1 MSQSFELPAPDRFT
15 AGTVGPPGQRT
26 FFLQA
31 RDASALITLKVEK
44 EQVAALAEYLAGL
57 LARMPVDAADVPQDL
72 ELVEPLE
79 PVWAVASIAV
89 GYDGATDRI
98 LVVANEVADEDDE
111 QAAEEEA
118 EADAEGEAED
128 AAPAGESAA
137 ARFSITRPQ
146 AAAFVVRAQALMQS
160 GRPVC
165 PLCSQPKDP
174 DGHVCPRANG
184 HVVR

>member
-1 MSQSFELPAPDRFT
+1 MSESFELPAPDHFT

-26 FFLQA
+26 FFLQV
-31 RDASALITLKVEK
+31 RDATTLITLKVEK

-57 LARMPVDAADVPQDL
+57 LTRMPVDAAEVPRDL

-79 PVWAVASIAV
+79 PAWAVASIAV
-89 GYDGATDRI
+89 GYDGGTDRI
-98 LVVANEVADEDDE
+98 LVVANE
-111 QAAEEEA
+111 AAEQDEGAEQEEA
-118 EADAEGEAED
+118 AVAEQEE
-128 AAPAGESAA
+128 APAADSAA
-137 ARFSITRPQ
+137 ARFNITRPQ
-146 AAAFVVRAQALMQS
+146 AAGFVVRAQALMQS

-174 DGHVCPRANG
+174 EGHACPRANG

>member
-1 MSQSFELPAPDRFT
+1 VSESVELPAPDHFT

-31 RDASALITLKVEK
+31 RDEATLLTLKVEK

-57 LARMPVDAADVPQDL
+57 LARMPVDAAEVPQDL
-72 ELVEPLE
+72 DLVEPIE
-79 PVWAVASIAV
+79 PAWAVASIAV
-89 GYDGATDRI
+89 GYDNGSDRI
-98 LVVANEVADEDDE
+98 LVVANEVAEPDESE
-111 QAAEEEA
+111 ETEEGEERAAREEPEEA
-118 EADAEGEAED
+118 P
-128 AAPAGESAA
+128 AAGTAA

-146 AAAFVVRAQALMQS
+146 AAGFVVRARALIRS

-174 DGHVCPRANG
+174 EGHVCPRANG

>member
-1 MSQSFELPAPDRFT
+1 MSQSFELPAPDHFT

-31 RDASALITLKVEK
+31 RDGTTLITLKVEK

-57 LARMPVDAADVPQDL
+57 LARMPVDAADVPRDL
-72 ELVEPLE
+72 DLVEPIE
-79 PVWAVASIAV
+79 PAWAVASIAV
-89 GYDGATDRI
+89 GYDGGTDRI
-98 LVVANEVADEDDE
+98 LVVANEIAEQED
-111 QAAEEEA
+111 
-118 EADAEGEAED
+118 GEAPEESAEPEERSERD
-128 AAPAGESAA
+128 EAPAAESAA

-146 AAAFVVRAQALMQS
+146 AAGFVVRTQALMQS

-174 DGHVCPRANG
+174 EGHVCPRANG

>member
-1 MSQSFELPAPDRFT
+1 VSQSYELPAPDRFT

-26 FFLQA
+26 FFLQG
-31 RDASALITLKVEK
+31 RDARELVTLKVEK

-57 LARMPVDAADVPQDL
+57 LTRMPVNAGDVPQDV
-72 ELVEPLE
+72 ELVEPVE

-98 LVVANEVADEDDE
+98 LVVANEVAEEDEE
-111 QAAEEEA
+111 
-118 EADAEGEAED
+118 
-128 AAPAGESAA
+128 PAGESAA

-146 AAAFVVRAQALMQS
+146 AAAFVVRAQALMQG

>member
-1 MSQSFELPAPDRFT
+1 VSESYELPAPDRFT

-26 FFLQA
+26 FYLQA
-31 RDASALITLKVEK
+31 RDARAMVTLKVEK

-57 LARMPVDAADVPQDL
+57 LARMPVDTAEVPHDL
-72 ELVEPLE
+72 DLLE
-79 PVWAVASIAV
+79 PIEPMWAVASIAV

-98 LVVANEVADEDDE
+98 LVVANEVAEEDDD
-111 QAAEEEA
+111 EEEHESA
-118 EADAEGEAED
+118 QP
-128 AAPAGESAA
+128 APPDEPSAAA

-146 AAAFVVRAQALMQS
+146 AAAFVVRAQALMQG

-174 DGHVCPRANG
+174 EGHVCPRTNG

>member
-1 MSQSFELPAPDRFT
+1 VSESYELPAPDRFT

-31 RDASALITLKVEK
+31 RDARALVTLKVEK

-57 LARMPVDAADVPQDL
+57 LARMPVDTAEVPQDL
-72 ELVEPLE
+72 DLLEPIE

-98 LVVANEVADEDDE
+98 LVVANEVAEEDDE
-111 QAAEEEA
+111 EEEEQA
-118 EADAEGEAED
+118 ES
-128 AAPAGESAA
+128 APPAQPDQPSAA

-146 AAAFVVRAQALMQS
+146 AAAFVLRAQALMQG

-174 DGHVCPRANG
+174 EGHVCPRTNG

>member
-1 MSQSFELPAPDRFT
+1 MNRSFELPAPDRFT

-31 RDASALITLKVEK
+31 GDAGQLVTLKVEK

-57 LARMPVDAADVPQDL
+57 LARMPVDQADVPEDV
-72 ELVEPLE
+72 ELAEPFE

-98 LVVANEVADEDDE
+98 LVVANEVAGE
-111 QAAEEEA
+111 
-118 EADAEGEAED
+118 EGE
-128 AAPAGESAA
+128 PAGESAA
-137 ARFSITRPQ
+137 ARFNITRPQ
-146 AAAFVVRAQALMQS
+146 AAAFVARARALIRS
-160 GRPVC
+160 GRPIC
-165 PLCSQPKDP
+165 PLCSQPRDP

-184 HVVR
+184 HVAR

>member
-1 MSQSFELPAPDRFT
+1 MSRLYELPSPDRFT

-26 FFLQA
+26 FYLQA
-31 RDASALITLKVEK
+31 RDARALVTLKVEK

-57 LARMPVDAADVPQDL
+57 LARMPVDTAEVPQDL
-72 ELVEPLE
+72 DLLE
-79 PVWAVASIAV
+79 PVEPMWAVASIAV

-98 LVVANEVADEDDE
+98 LVVANEVAEEDDE
-111 QAAEEEA
+111 EEEQA
-118 EADAEGEAED
+118 ESAPPAQPDP
-128 AAPAGESAA
+128 AAAAA

-146 AAAFVVRAQALMQS
+146 AAAFVLRAQALMQG

-174 DGHVCPRANG
+174 EGHVCPRANG
-184 HVVR
+184 HIVR